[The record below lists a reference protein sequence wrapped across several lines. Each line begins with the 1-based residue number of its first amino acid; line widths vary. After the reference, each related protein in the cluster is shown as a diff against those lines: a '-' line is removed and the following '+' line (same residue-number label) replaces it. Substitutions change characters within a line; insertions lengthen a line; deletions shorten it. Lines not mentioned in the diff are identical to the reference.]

1 MPGPPCPPENLL
13 RPDARIL
20 AAVRLL
26 ETAAQR
32 IALVVDAERR
42 LLGTVTDG
50 DVRRGLLRGIGLEA
64 PLEAVMNPDPASGR
78 AGQARDALL
87 SSMRQRGIL
96 FLPILDAA
104 GRVVGLESAQRLE
117 RLPPERDNLVVVMAG
132 GRGRRLDPL
141 TRSCPKPMLSVG
153 GKPILER
160 ILEGFAANG
169 FRRFRIAVNHLGD
182 SIERHFGDGGRFGVE
197 IDYLREEA
205 PLGTAGALGL
215 LRERPSSPLFLVNG
229 DVLTRVNFDSMLSFH
244 REQRAELTLGVSEL
258 DLEVPYGV
266 VSLEGYRVERV
277 VEKPVHRFLISAGV
291 SVLDA
296 GVLDRL
302 RPGRPL
308 DLPDLANELAA
319 QERLVSV
326 FPIHEFWVDVGRHA
340 DLERAET
347 EFARRP

>member
-1 MPGPPCPPENLL
+1 MASPPCPTENLL
-13 RPDARIL
+13 APDARIL
-20 AAVRLL
+20 AAVTLL
-26 ETAAQR
+26 ESAAQR

-64 PLEAVMNPDPASGR
+64 PLEAVMNPAPASGR
-78 AGQARDALL
+78 SGQARDALL

-141 TRSCPKPMLSVG
+141 TRNCPKPMLPVG

-169 FRRFRIAVNHLGD
+169 FRRFRIALNHLGD
-182 SIERHFGDGGRFGVE
+182 SIEHHFGDGARFGLE
-197 IDYLREEA
+197 IEYLREREA
-205 PLGTAGALGL
+205 LGTAGALSL
-215 LRERPSSPLFLVNG
+215 LRERPAAPLFLVNG
-229 DVLTRVNFDSMLSFH
+229 DVLTRVNFGAMLSFH

-277 VEKPVHRFLISAGV
+277 VEKPVHRFLVSAGV
-291 SVLDA
+291 AVIDA
-296 GVLDRL
+296 DVLDRL
-302 RPGRPL
+302 QPGRPL

-319 QERLVSV
+319 QQRLVSV
-326 FPIHEFWVDVGRHA
+326 FPIHEFWIDVGRHA

-347 EFARRP
+347 EFAAPR